1 MKTYKK
7 KKSAAPIYTFGL
19 VWVLLSLIT
28 KMFRLGTLIFAALAA
43 GLSSYLVGRKKKKQA
58 EAEEA
63 AERAAE
69 EKAAAEAPPPV
80 SYTPEV
86 DAVLEERNRALKE
99 MGRLYGSIR
108 EPEIRQK
115 INELMRVTDKIT
127 MDAVSDPSDVPQ
139 IKRFLNYY
147 LPTTIKLLNTYDRMS
162 AQGIEGENLNKSM
175 KSIEEMLDASID
187 AFKKHLDSLFA
198 DQALDIETEI
208 DVMNQMLAREGL
220 IGGKDFTVEKPGA
233 ASKGAV
239 QQMPQ

>member
-28 KMFRLGTLIFAALAA
+28 KMFRLGAMLFAALAA
-43 GLSSYLVGRKKKKQA
+43 GLFAYLVGRSKRKQT

-63 AERAAE
+63 DERAAE
-69 EKAAAEAPPPV
+69 EKAAEAPPSV
-80 SYTPEV
+80 SHTPEV
-86 DAVLEERNRALKE
+86 DAILEERGRAMKE